1 MQVITL
7 KVFSFTAFCQCLL
20 NLIDLCADAAIA
32 VDPQGVI
39 AINSDVSIK
48 VDIFLPSSAINTM
61 DCTGKLGNGRI
72 VSVDAN
78 TTFLQKYSDVSSY
91 TITIDCESQPPSIV
105 LRWSRKLVVEELF
118 TNEILDVQCIICN
131 GPYSQTND
139 FRMAFRHNNAK
150 PVHYQLSIERLP
162 FFGSTVTTPGS
173 FTQVDFYLTT
183 NDQQKLGA
191 GVHDFILVAY
201 NYISTSVLEQ
211 QLYIS
216 LDLKNLSIDCDLYIG
231 MKPNSFVVEVSL
243 GAGAP
248 ANVTVWFKRSNQTLA
263 RVVRFCKKE
272 NECKNFSMSI
282 ESPVDI
288 GQYYLEAL
296 AENSLNN
303 VTVDPIT
310 VHCLPQIY
318 DLYVFAS
325 TSRATA
331 DTELSI
337 LVRGDNGIFNMTVE
351 ADNQIITRQ
360 LIIDKTKKR
369 NLIARLPF
377 DGSDYE
383 IEEFFA
389 TFSVPGF
396 HDVNITITN
405 EKQFFNYTLRFS
417 IGQRFSCVSKIQ
429 MRGAAISSA
438 YNPIKS
444 SGKIVLST
452 DIVVDCAE
460 NSAFTFAWTI
470 YKTSFLYD
478 VPKAK
483 DKIYLSNTA
492 LTQPEI
498 VINENQLKPGRYV
511 AFVEVRANINSVTPS
526 VVEKQFAFFE
536 IAAESLVVM
545 IEGGSR
551 REIGE
556 K

>member
-1 MQVITL
+1 M
-7 KVFSFTAFCQCLL
+7 
-20 NLIDLCADAAIA
+20 N
-32 VDPQGVI
+32 
-39 AINSDVSIK
+39 
-48 VDIFLPSSAINTM
+48 IFLPSSAITNI
-61 DCTGKLGNGRI
+61 DCTRYSRNT
-72 VSVDAN
+72 VPVAVDAN
-78 TTFLQKYSDVSSY
+78 TTFLEKYSDAGSY
-91 TITIDCESQPPSIV
+91 TITIDCVSQPSSDI
-105 LRWSRKLVVEELF
+105 LRWSRTLVIEELF
-118 TNEILDVQCIICN
+118 TNEILDVKCIICK
-131 GPYSQTND
+131 GRYSQTND
-139 FRMAFRHNNAK
+139 FQMAFRHNNAK
-150 PVHYQLSIERLP
+150 PIHYQLSIGRLS
-162 FFGSTVTTPGS
+162 FSMSKVTAPGS

-183 NDQQKLGA
+183 NDQKKLSA

-211 QLYIS
+211 HLYIS
-216 LDLKNLSIDCDLYIG
+216 LGLKNLSIECDLYVG
-231 MKPNSFVVEVSL
+231 MKPNSFIVEVSL
-243 GAGAP
+243 GVGAP

-282 ESPVDI
+282 ESPGDI

-331 DTELSI
+331 DTELAI
-337 LVRGDNGIFNMTVE
+337 LVRGDNGIFNMTVQ
-351 ADNQIITRQ
+351 ADNQLMTRR

-369 NLIARLPF
+369 NEIARLPF
-377 DGSDYE
+377 DGSNYE
-383 IEEFFA
+383 VEEFIVAFN
-389 TFSVPGF
+389 VPGF
-396 HDVNITITN
+396 HDVNITIKN
-405 EKQFFNYTLRFS
+405 DQQFFHYTQRLS
-417 IGQRFSCVSKIQ
+417 IRQRFSCVKKIQ

-444 SGKIVLST
+444 SDKIVLST
-452 DIVVDCAE
+452 DVVVDCAE
-460 NSAFTFAWTI
+460 NSPFTFAWTI
-470 YKTSFLYD
+470 HKTSLLYD
-478 VPKAK
+478 VPKPK
-483 DKIYLSNTA
+483 DKIHLSNTD

-498 VINENQLKPGRYV
+498 VISRNKLEPGRYV

-536 IAAESLVVM
+536 IVAESLVVR
-545 IEGGSR
+545 IEGGNK